1 MSTNNHEGINC
12 PSEYLLAL
20 KDTMAVVNGKWK
32 LLIVCSL
39 FEEAKRF
46 SEIGQMIEISPR
58 MLSKE
63 LKELELNGVVEKRI
77 VSTTPVRIEYELTVS
92 GKALGPLIEKMVE
105 WGLSHRQILNEQR
118 RQTKKSA

>member
-1 MSTNNHEGINC
+1 MSTDNHEGINC

-20 KDTMAVVNGKWK
+20 RDTMAVVNGKWK

-46 SEIGQMIEISPR
+46 SEIGQMIDISPR

-63 LKELELNGVVEKRI
+63 LKELELNGVVEKHI

-92 GKALGPLIEKMVE
+92 GKALGPLMEKMVE
-105 WGLSHRQILNEQR
+105 WGLSHRKALNEQS
-118 RQTKKSA
+118 RQTKKIA